1 MLKRFAACIREY
13 KKQTI
18 LTPIYVTVEVIID
31 VVIPLVM
38 ASLIDQGISAG
49 SMAFSAS
56 GSVRPSTAG
65 ITRSSWPVP

>member
-18 LTPIYVTVEVIID
+18 LTPVYVTVEVIID

-38 ASLIDQGISAG
+38 A
-49 SMAFSAS
+49 
-56 GSVRPSTAG
+56 V
-65 ITRSSWPVP
+65 